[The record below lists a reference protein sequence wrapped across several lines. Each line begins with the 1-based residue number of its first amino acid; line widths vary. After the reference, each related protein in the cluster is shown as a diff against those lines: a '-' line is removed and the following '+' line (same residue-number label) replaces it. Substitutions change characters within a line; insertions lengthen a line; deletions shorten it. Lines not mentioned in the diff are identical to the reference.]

1 MAKSRKSI
9 FETMKSDKEIQ
20 DIAKDVQKS
29 TLDDI
34 PAKHLSKP
42 IRQDG
47 EKPMHLYVGK
57 DFHRQ
62 AKVNASLRDMKLGAY
77 IEWLIEQD
85 SKIQ

>member
-29 TLDDI
+29 SMDDI
-34 PAKHLSKP
+34 PAKREIKP
-42 IRQDG
+42 ISKSD
-47 EKPMHLYVGK
+47 EKPMHLYVSK